1 MAGFQVSGF
10 DALDRKLAQLE
21 RGFDRKKVV
30 GVLRRGANVIAREE
44 RALVPV
50 RSGDLRR
57 SITVTTSPG
66 FTLPDARN
74 EITIFVGPKRGA
86 GSIAHLVEWG
96 TIRTAAHP
104 FIQPAIDKRGE
115 EAIGIV
121 LTGLQGLL
129 QDAVK

>member
-1 MAGFQVSGF
+1 MAGFGVSGF
-10 DALDRKLAQLE
+10 DMLDRKLAQLE
-21 RGFDRKKVV
+21 RGPDRKKVI

-57 SITVTTSPG
+57 SITVTTAPG
-66 FTLPDARN
+66 FTLPDGKN

-86 GSIAHLVEWG
+86 GSKAHLIEWG

-104 FIQPAIDKRGE
+104 FIQPALDKRGP
-115 EAIGIV
+115 EAIGFI
-121 LTGLQGLL
+121 LAGLQGLL
-129 QDAVK
+129 RDAVK